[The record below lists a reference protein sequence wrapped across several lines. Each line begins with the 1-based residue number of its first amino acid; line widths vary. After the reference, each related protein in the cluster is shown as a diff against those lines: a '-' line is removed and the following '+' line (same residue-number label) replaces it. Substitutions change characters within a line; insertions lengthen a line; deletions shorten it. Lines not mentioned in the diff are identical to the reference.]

1 MKKILVIEDDMNIR
15 ESLAEL
21 LETRSYKIF
30 SADNGHSAI
39 SLIQHEQPDLIIC
52 DVMMPGMSGYEVLE
66 SIRKNAVTASV
77 PFVFLSAKVMEA
89 DRERGLSL
97 GANSYLTKPF
107 RSHEL
112 FEIVDRLLGKS
123 GKGNSGGEQILHDF
137 ISDIN
142 LIRKLLG
149 WRLSLS

>member
-21 LETRSYKIF
+21 LETRSYQIF
-30 SADNGHSAI
+30 SADNGAAAI
-39 SLIQHEQPDLIIC
+39 TLIHKHNPDLIIC

-66 SIRKNAVTASV
+66 IIRKDAATATV
-77 PFVFLSAKVMEA
+77 PFIFLSAKVMEA
-89 DRERGLSL
+89 DREKGLSL

-107 RSHEL
+107 RSTEL
-112 FEIVDRLLGKS
+112 FEVVDKLLGKS
-123 GKGNSGGEQILHDF
+123 GKGESGGAQILHDF

-142 LIRKLLG
+142 LIRKLFG

>member
-15 ESLAEL
+15 ESLSEL
-21 LETRSYKIF
+21 LETRSYQIF
-30 SADNGHSAI
+30 SSDNGRSALE
-39 SLIQHEQPDLIIC
+39 LIQQKLPDLIIC

-66 SIRKNAVTASV
+66 TIRSNASTASI
-77 PFVFLSAKVMEA
+77 PFVFLSAKVMET
-89 DRERGLSL
+89 DREKGLRL

-107 RSHEL
+107 RSNEL
-112 FEIVDRLLGKS
+112 FEVVDKLLNKK

-142 LIRKLLG
+142 LIRNLFG
-149 WRLSLS
+149 WRLAWS